1 LARLLLPRLSPT
13 ERKEMGEVVEA
24 RLEEARRRGDSS
36 VRVWAHEFG
45 DLCSAAGGEIR
56 WALNG
61 HSREGEGMMGG
72 WGKDLSYAVRA
83 LRRRPL
89 LMGVATLTLA
99 LGLGV
104 ASSVYTVVDQVLLR
118 TAPYFGGAEI
128 LWGIEEE
135 APGSL
140 QGASWPDYLD
150 FKGRLSS
157 FETLVAYQTGPGT
170 LPAQGAVRP
179 SQVTVGFVDPGIF
192 DLTGVQTQLG
202 RPLTPA
208 DDQAGAVPVAVLSH
222 ALWQERFGG
231 RPDVIGASLAMDSLS
246 YEVVGVLPRDQP
258 LAQADLW
265 TALGPYVRPLRGVHG
280 LTVVGR
286 LKAGVS
292 REDALT
298 EVQAVAAQLAE
309 EYPDDNAR
317 RTATLQPYQAAVVGG
332 ADAPLLF
339 ALGAVGVL
347 LLLVCG
353 NVAHLLLVVGAS
365 REGEWAVRSALGASR
380 KRLARQMLLESGL
393 LAGVG
398 LAGGLA
404 SAWVTVRVLVEAA
417 PAAIPRIDEVSLDL
431 RVVAVMLV
439 VTLGVALLAG
449 IVPALRIGRTDPA
462 AAISQGG
469 DRRVSRRRS
478 GAFLVVGEVA
488 LATTLLVTSGLL
500 VRSFQ
505 AMADVDTGVST
516 EGLVAVTL
524 NPGFA
529 FPDTEGILAFWEAVV
544 TEVGEVPGV
553 AAVNVD
559 QAHPLA
565 ASWTSSYALQGTA
578 AAADVNAAAPEARV
592 RPVRPGYFEMVGIE
606 LVRGRDLSRDAR
618 LGAPGE
624 VVVNEAFV
632 RLELG
637 DEEPIGRTIV
647 KPSWWEDGP
656 DEWTIVGVAEDT
668 RFRGPVLDPD
678 AAIYYPHA
686 QFPFATMTLLV
697 RFDEGPTVPGAIQE
711 AVWRVDGSVPV
722 PAFTDVDAVREARV
736 APQRFNA
743 WVFGG
748 FALAALVLA
757 AVGIYGV
764 MAWSVGRRTREFG
777 IRLSLGAER
786 GTILQDVLR
795 NGLGLVGAGLVLGVV
810 VSIFVGRLLESLLFG
825 VAPSD
830 PVTLTG
836 ALVVLGAA
844 GAAAALLPA
853 LRATRVDPMRA
864 LREE

>member
-1 LARLLLPRLSPT
+1 
-13 ERKEMGEVVEA
+13 
-24 RLEEARRRGDSS
+24 
-36 VRVWAHEFG
+36 
-45 DLCSAAGGEIR
+45 
-56 WALNG
+56 
-61 HSREGEGMMGG
+61 MGG

-89 LMGVATLTLA
+89 LVGADTLTLA
-99 LGLGV
+99 LGLGG

-118 TAPYFGGAEI
+118 TAPHFGGTEL

-135 APGSL
+135 APSSL

-150 FKGRLSS
+150 FKERLSS
-157 FETLVAYQTGPGT
+157 FESLVAYQTGPGN
-170 LPAQGAVRP
+170 LPALGEARP
-179 SQVTVGFVDPGIF
+179 IQITVGFVDPGLF
-192 DLTGVQTQLG
+192 ELAGVQPQLG

-208 DDQAGAVPVAVLSH
+208 DDQVGAVPVVVLSH

-231 RPDVIGASLAMDSLS
+231 RPDVIGASLAMDSLT

-258 LAQADLW
+258 LADTDVW
-265 TALGPYVRPLRGVHG
+265 TALAPYVRPFRGVHG
-280 LTVVGR
+280 LTVLGR
-286 LKAGVS
+286 IRDGVD
-292 REDALT
+292 RGDALT

-317 RTATLQPYQAAVVGG
+317 RTATLQPYQAAIVGA

-339 ALGAVGVL
+339 ALGAVGVV

-365 REGEWAVRSALGASR
+365 REGEWAVRSALGAGQ
-380 KRLARQMLLESGL
+380 KRLVRQMLLESML
-393 LAGVG
+393 LASVG
-398 LAGGLA
+398 LVGGLA
-404 SAWVTVRVLVEAA
+404 LAWVTVRALVESA
-417 PAAIPRIDEVSLDL
+417 PAAIPRIEEISLDL
-431 RVVAVMLV
+431 RVVGVMLV
-439 VTLGVALLAG
+439 ITSGVALLAG

-469 DRRVSRRRS
+469 DRRASRRRS
-478 GAFLVVGEVA
+478 GTLLVVGEVA

-505 AMADVDTGVST
+505 AVADVDPGVNT
-516 EGLVAVTL
+516 EGLVAVNL

-544 TEVGEVPGV
+544 TEVGNVPGV
-553 AAVNVD
+553 QAVNVD

-565 ASWTSSYALQGTA
+565 SSWTSSYALQGTA
-578 AAADVNAAAPEARV
+578 AASDVNATAPEARV
-592 RPVRPGYFEMVGIE
+592 RPVRPGYFDMMGIE
-606 LVRGRDLSRDAR
+606 LVRGRDLSREAE

-637 DEEPIGRTIV
+637 GEDPIGRTIV

-668 RFRGPVLDPD
+668 RFRGPVLEPD

-697 RFDEGPTVPGAIQE
+697 RVDGGSAVPAAIRE
-711 AVWRVDGSVPV
+711 AIWRVDGNVPV
-722 PAFTDVDAVREARV
+722 PSFTSVDAVREALV

-743 WVFGG
+743 AVFGG
-748 FALAALVLA
+748 FALAALILA

-786 GTILQDVLR
+786 STILRDVLM
-795 NGLGLVGAGLVLGVV
+795 NGLTLVGVGLAVGTT
-810 VSIFVGRLLESLLFG
+810 VSILMGRFLESLLFG

-830 PVTLTG
+830 PVTLAG
-836 ALVVLGAA
+836 ALTVLGIA

-853 LRATRVDPMRA
+853 LRATRVDPVRA

>member
-1 LARLLLPRLSPT
+1 
-13 ERKEMGEVVEA
+13 
-24 RLEEARRRGDSS
+24 
-36 VRVWAHEFG
+36 
-45 DLCSAAGGEIR
+45 
-56 WALNG
+56 
-61 HSREGEGMMGG
+61 MMGG
-72 WGKDLSYAVRA
+72 WRKDLSYAVRA

-89 LMGVATLTLA
+89 LVGAATLTLA
-99 LGLGV
+99 LGLGA

-118 TAPYFGGAEI
+118 AAPYFGGTEL

-135 APGSL
+135 APNSL

-150 FKGRLSS
+150 FKERLSS
-157 FETLVAYQTGPGT
+157 FESLVAYQTGPGN
-170 LPAQGAVRP
+170 LPAQGEARP
-179 SQVTVGFVDPGIF
+179 SQITVGFVDPGLF
-192 DLTGVQTQLG
+192 ELAGVQPQLG

-208 DDQAGAVPVAVLSH
+208 DDEVGAVPVVVLSH
-222 ALWQERFGG
+222 TLWQERFGG
-231 RPDVIGASLAMDSLS
+231 RPDVIGASLPMDSLT

-258 LAQADLW
+258 LGQTEAW
-265 TALGPYVRPLRGVHG
+265 TALAPYVRPFRGVHG
-280 LTVVGR
+280 LTVLGRIRDGVG
-286 LKAGVS
+286 
-292 REDALT
+292 REDALA

-332 ADAPLLF
+332 ANTPLLF
-339 ALGAVGVL
+339 ALGAVGVV

-365 REGEWAVRSALGASR
+365 RDGEWAVRSALGAGR
-380 KRLARQMLLESGL
+380 KRLVRQMLLESTL

-404 SAWVTVRVLVEAA
+404 LAWVTVRALVEAA
-417 PAAIPRIDEVSLDL
+417 PAAIPRIEEVSLDL
-431 RVVAVMLV
+431 RVIGVMLV
-439 VTLGVALLAG
+439 ITLGVALLAG

-462 AAISQGG
+462 AAISQAG
-469 DRRVSRRRS
+469 DRRASRRRS
-478 GAFLVVGEVA
+478 GTLLVVGEVA
-488 LATTLLVTSGLL
+488 LATTLLITSGLL

-505 AMADVDTGVST
+505 AVADVDPGVNT

-529 FPDTEGILAFWEAVV
+529 FPDTEGILAFWDAVV
-544 TEVGEVPGV
+544 TEVGNVPGV
-553 AAVNVD
+553 QAVNVD

-565 ASWTSSYALQGTA
+565 SSWTSSYALQGTA
-578 AAADVNAAAPEARV
+578 AAADVNATAPEARV
-592 RPVRPGYFEMVGIE
+592 RPIRPGYFDMMGIE
-606 LVRGRDLSRDAR
+606 LVRGRDLSPDAE
-618 LGAPGE
+618 LGGPGE

-637 DEEPIGRTIV
+637 DEEPVGRTIV

-656 DEWTIVGVAEDT
+656 EEWTIVGVAEDT
-668 RFRGPVLDPD
+668 RFRGPVLEPD

-686 QFPFATMTLLV
+686 QFPFATMTLLIRV
-697 RFDEGPTVPGAIQE
+697 EGGAGGLPE
-711 AVWRVDGSVPV
+711 AIRDAIWRVDGNVPV
-722 PAFTDVDAVREARV
+722 PAFTSVEAVREARV

-743 WVFGG
+743 SVFGG

-757 AVGIYGV
+757 AIGIYGV

-786 GTILQDVLR
+786 WTILRDVLA
-795 NGLGLVGAGLVLGVV
+795 NGLALVGVGLAVGTVASILLG
-810 VSIFVGRLLESLLFG
+810 RYLDSLLFG
-825 VAPSD
+825 VAPTD
-830 PVTLTG
+830 PVTLAG
-836 ALVVLGAA
+836 ALAVLGAA

-853 LRATRVDPMRA
+853 LRATRVDPVRA